1 MEDYQQLINTLT
13 LTLGA
18 SWASG
23 LNLYAAIAVLGIS
36 AATGNAHLPPN
47 LQILANPLV
56 IGAAGIMYLV
66 EFFADKIPGLDT
78 AWDGVH
84 TFIRIPA
91 GALLAAGAVGDVTPA
106 LQIAA
111 GILGGGIAG
120 VTHAAKAGSRVLI
133 NASPEPFSNWAA
145 SVAEDIAV
153 IGGLWVA
160 LHHPF
165 IFIGIFLLFIL
176 LVIWLLPKI
185 TRGIKRI
192 FRFIGRLFG
201 GGKGSQTP
209 SPPTDPPLSSTSN
222 N

>member
-1 MEDYQQLINTLT
+1 MTDYQQLINTLT
-13 LTLGA
+13 LTIGA

-23 LNLYAAIAVLGIS
+23 LNLYATLAVLGIS
-36 AATGNAHLPPN
+36 AATGNAQLPPN
-47 LQILANPLV
+47 LQVLTNPLV
-56 IGAAGIMYLV
+56 IGAACLMYVV

-78 AWDGVH
+78 TWDGIH

-120 VTHAAKAGSRVLI
+120 VTHATKAGSRVII

-145 SVAEDIAV
+145 SITEDLAV
-153 IGGLWVA
+153 IAGLWTA
-160 LHHPF
+160 LHYPLV
-165 IFIGIFLLFIL
+165 FIGLFVLFIL

-185 TRGIKRI
+185 ARGIARI
-192 FRFIGRLFG
+192 FRFMGRLFG
-201 GGKGSQTP
+201 GGEKGRKCQS
-209 SPPTDPPLSSTSN
+209 
-222 N
+222 

>member
-1 MEDYQQLINTLT
+1 MEAYQQLINTLT
-13 LTLGA
+13 LTIGTA
-18 SWASG
+18 WASG
-23 LNLYAAIAVLGIS
+23 LNLYATLAVLGIS
-36 AATGNAHLPPN
+36 AATGNAQLPPN

-56 IGAAGIMYLV
+56 IGAACLMYVV

-120 VTHAAKAGSRVLI
+120 VTHATKAGSRVII

-145 SVAEDIAV
+145 SITEDLAV
-153 IGGLWVA
+153 IGGLWTA
-160 LHHPF
+160 LHYPLV
-165 IFIGIFLLFIL
+165 FIGLFVLFIL
-176 LVIWLLPKI
+176 FVIWLLPKI
-185 TRGIKRI
+185 ARGIGKI

-201 GGKGSQTP
+201 GGKEAQP
-209 SPPTDPPLSSTSN
+209 ASSTSPPDGPRSQR
-222 N
+222 